1 MKEKKPPLTKI
12 EKKAETWRI
21 VKFVL
26 FSISAGAIQ
35 IISFSLLELIP
46 YCKYNYWLPATISL
60 ILSVLWNFT
69 FNRRFTFQSANNVPI
84 AMLKTLAYYV
94 VFGPLSIAFGHMYLV
109 VTLKWNDFLVEG
121 VLMLVNLI
129 TEFLYQ
135 RYFVF
140 NKSLDTNDLA
150 KKKIEQTEKTH
161 E

>member
-1 MKEKKPPLTKI
+1 
-12 EKKAETWRI
+12 
-21 VKFVL
+21 
-26 FSISAGAIQ
+26 
-35 IISFSLLELIP
+35 
-46 YCKYNYWLPATISL
+46 
-60 ILSVLWNFT
+60 
-69 FNRRFTFQSANNVPI
+69 
-84 AMLKTLAYYV
+84 MLKTLAYYV